1 MSSPS
6 IADSAVFQ
14 ASRHGLSPNAQ
25 AFNPVS
31 KPHKIMVAVGGTS
44 LTVSC
49 DLAQLRLSDL
59 YASVADQMGIA
70 GGFELMF
77 GGNVLL
83 INDTKALDVG
93 IGNFCTVS
101 FKKMESMAPM
111 PSLQSP
117 PNSDALQQLHLQQLQ
132 QQQQQLQ
139 AQKATAQLQAQ
150 VAQVQAQAAAIQAM
164 AQSPLSP
171 QVAQNLQ
178 YSLAISMNQM
188 KQLQLASEYG
198 LPMPSPANVPPMQ
211 SPANMPPLPPP
222 QFGFSP
228 PVTPQRSEY
237 QHQSPQSPLGRD
249 VGAASTGCINLSAVA
264 GKFSTFALTAVGSRA
279 LVDALRTN
287 QNSTETIEKIVD
299 GMQEFVGLVTHKHG
313 VDVMKELV
321 DVCTP
326 EQKAK
331 LLEMACCDLVEICDS
346 PCASEVLFQL
356 IDGAEDAEVLNNF
369 MKVVV
374 SKIYPVMVSH
384 AARKLIVKILGKSQ
398 IASEVLSTF
407 FTAIEE
413 NLLSIATESKGCVVL
428 KRCIDL
434 APPAVKESLQ
444 NKVLAN
450 CMTLISDQYGNYL
463 VQHIIDNATNAKKVA
478 ELVSQDLVTHATNK
492 MASHVIEKCL
502 SVGNDDT
509 LDVIVRQLVKP
520 ETMKTVI
527 KDQYGNYIVQV
538 SIERVPADFV
548 GTLKDSITPFL
559 ADSQFGHKIEQK
571 LIKRLRWVHEEQE
584 LTRVPSVEEAPA
596 AVATAETAPI
606 AVQEP

>member
-1 MSSPS
+1 
-6 IADSAVFQ
+6 
-14 ASRHGLSPNAQ
+14 
-25 AFNPVS
+25 
-31 KPHKIMVAVGGTS
+31 MVAVGGSS
-44 LTVSC
+44 LTICC
-49 DLAQLRLSDL
+49 DLAQLKLSEL
-59 YASVADQMGIA
+59 YANVADQMGVA
-70 GGFELMF
+70 GGFELMY
-77 GGNVLL
+77 GGNVLP

-101 FKKMESMAPM
+101 FKKLESMPT
-111 PSLQSP
+111 PTPQSP

-150 VAQVQAQAAAIQAM
+150 VAQVQVQAAAVQAM

-188 KQLQLASEYG
+188 KQLQIAAEYG
-198 LPMPSPANVPPMQ
+198 LPMPSPVANTSVPAMQ
-211 SPANMPPLPPP
+211 SPTNLPPVPPP

-228 PVTPQRSEY
+228 PVTPQRSEFH
-237 QHQSPQSPLGRD
+237 HQSPQSPIGLGRD
-249 VGAASTGCINLSAVA
+249 VGTANTGCINLSAVA

-279 LVDALRTN
+279 LVDALRTS
-287 QNSTETIEKIVD
+287 QNSTETIEKIVN

-326 EQKAK
+326 EQKAQ
-331 LLEMACCDLVEICDS
+331 LLDMACSDLVEICDS

-356 IDGAEDAEVLNNF
+356 IDGAEDTEVLNNF
-369 MKVVV
+369 MKIVV

-384 AARKLIVKILGKSQ
+384 AARKLVVKILGKSQ
-398 IASEVLSTF
+398 IASEILSSF

-413 NLLSIATESKGCVVL
+413 NLLSVATESKGCVVL
-428 KRCIDL
+428 KRCLDL
-434 APPAVKESLQ
+434 APAAVRDSLQ
-444 NKVLAN
+444 NKILNN

-463 VQHIIDNATNAKKVA
+463 VQHIIDSSSNAKRIA
-478 ELVSQDLVTHATNK
+478 EMVSKDLITHATNK

-502 SVGNDDT
+502 SMGNDDT
-509 LDVIVRQLVKP
+509 LDVIVKQLVDP

-548 GTLKDSITPFL
+548 GTLKDAITPYL

-584 LTRVPSVEEAPA
+584 LSRIPEAAEIPAVEPA
-596 AVATAETAPI
+596 AATAVT
-606 AVQEP
+606 VQEP